1 MLWHSEIFFLLRLED
16 EIKKKWTYHGE
27 VLPFFFT
34 EKWVPDFNQS
44 LLQRTEA
51 EVRLSQFQGVLS
63 KQPKT
68 LPWPFPVWFHLTTV
82 TVTSLLHILTCSQAS
97 NQNILSTLVWSSAL
111 SYLKE
116 TLPLGILSKVG
127 LMHPD
132 INIISK
138 CYDHFNVFFFSF
150 PRLSGWDEFQHFL
163 EKHTEITKE
172 KVHNP
177 NKSFE
182 HSDDLFL
189 TR

>member
-1 MLWHSEIFFLLRLED
+1 MTFRDIFSPQAWGWD
-16 EIKKKWTYHGE
+16 KKKKKWTYHGE

-68 LPWPFPVWFHLTTV
+68 LPWPFPVWFHITTV

-111 SYLKE
+111 CQRSVRH
-116 TLPLGILSKVG
+116 S
-127 LMHPD
+127 
-132 INIISK
+132 
-138 CYDHFNVFFFSF
+138 
-150 PRLSGWDEFQHFL
+150 R
-163 EKHTEITKE
+163 HTRAHRELYKL
-172 KVHNP
+172 
-177 NKSFE
+177 FE
-182 HSDDLFL
+182 RDSSL
-189 TR
+189 RYSV

>member
-1 MLWHSEIFFLLRLED
+1 M
-16 EIKKKWTYHGE
+16 
-27 VLPFFFT
+27 LPFFFT

-68 LPWPFPVWFHLTTV
+68 LPWPFPVWFHITTV